1 MISRHLRYVSGL
13 ILSGVLSLSL
23 SAAPSAPVSIAH
35 ASDLPVTTSLLQDA
49 EALGNDRV
57 LVVMLSQQDCS
68 YCQLIRHDFLEP
80 MHRGGFYQKKAL
92 FRELKTDS
100 NELVTDFDGTQIS
113 PASFARRYKATLI
126 PTLIFLN
133 HTGKVMVPNSV
144 GISTPEFYGYYLDQ
158 SIDDAIT
165 QLKTD

>member
-1 MISRHLRYVSGL
+1 MISRHLLSYVSGL
-13 ILSGVLSLSL
+13 ILSGVFSI
-23 SAAPSAPVSIAH
+23 AASTAH

-49 EALGNDRV
+49 NALGSNRV

-80 MHRGGFYQKKAL
+80 MHRGGLYQKKAL

-100 NELVTDFDGTQIS
+100 NQLITDFDGTQIS
-113 PASFARRYKATLI
+113 PQSFARRYKATLI
-126 PTLIFLN
+126 PTLLFLN
-133 HTGKVMVPNSV
+133 NSGKAIVPNSV

-158 SIDDAIT
+158 SIDDAIA
-165 QLKTD
+165 QLNID